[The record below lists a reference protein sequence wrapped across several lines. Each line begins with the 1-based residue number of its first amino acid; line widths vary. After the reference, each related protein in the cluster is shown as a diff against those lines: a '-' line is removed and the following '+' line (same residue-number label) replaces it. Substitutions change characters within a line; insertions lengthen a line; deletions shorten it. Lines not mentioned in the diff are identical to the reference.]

1 MDEPTLRAA
10 LTRYWEL
17 SGPDP
22 EAAHAIYHEDAILEF
37 PQSGERFVGKRNF
50 LEWRSRYPADVGFEL
65 GRIRGRDDLWVAEV
79 KIRYDDGPWNFGLTI
94 LELRDDLIALETI
107 YMGEAWEAPEW
118 RAEWRAA
125 P

>member
-17 SGPDP
+17 SGSDP

-50 LEWRSRYPADVGFEL
+50 QEWRSLYPADVGFEL
-65 GRIRGRDDLWVAEV
+65 GRIRGRDDFWVAEV
-79 KIRYDDGPWNFGLTI
+79 KIRYDGGPWNFGLTL
-94 LELRDDLIALETI
+94 LELRDEKIALETI

-118 RAEWRAA
+118 RAQWRAA
-125 P
+125 S

>member
-17 SGPDP
+17 SGSDP
-22 EAAHAIYHEDAILEF
+22 EAAHAIYHDDAILEF
-37 PQSGERFVGKRNF
+37 PQSAERFVGKRNF
-50 LEWRSRYPADVGFEL
+50 LEWRSLYPANVGSEI
-65 GRIRGRDDLWVAEV
+65 GRIWGRDDFWVVEV
-79 KIRYDDGPWNFGLTI
+79 KISYDGGPWNFGLTI
-94 LELRDDLIALETI
+94 LELRDDRIAHETI

-118 RAEWRAA
+118 RSRWRAA